1 MSRSAREWIVL
12 VIGLMAAGALSLV
25 AQTGFSRVVL
35 QDQPLSVAGWHAVMA
50 RAEFGPGAAA
60 GRHAHPGEEI
70 GYILEGTV
78 ELSVQGRPTVTLKPG
93 DVFYIPSGVPHDG
106 RNPGSTKAALLS
118 TFVAEHGKPLAA
130 PIP

>member
-1 MSRSAREWIVL
+1 MSGRTL
-12 VIGLMAAGALSLV
+12 VSSYLVVALAAAGVVSL
-25 AQTGFSRVVL
+25 AGQSGFSRVVL
-35 QDQPLSVAGWHAVMA
+35 QDQPLSIAGRHAVSA
-50 RAEFGPGAAA
+50 RAEFAPGAAA

-118 TFVAEHGKPLAA
+118 TFVAEQGKPLAT
-130 PIP
+130 PVP

>member
-1 MSRSAREWIVL
+1 MSRRILTSSVVAFALI
-12 VIGLMAAGALSLV
+12 AAGYSLA

-35 QDQPLSVAGWHAVMA
+35 QDQPLSVAGRHAVTA
-50 RAEFGPGAAA
+50 RADFAPGAAA

-93 DVFYIPSGVPHDG
+93 DVFYIPMGVPHDG
-106 RNPGSTKAALLS
+106 RNPGAVKASLLS
-118 TFVAEHGKPLAA
+118 TFVAEQGKPLAA
-130 PIP
+130 PVP

>member
-1 MSRSAREWIVL
+1 MNGRL
-12 VIGLMAAGALSLV
+12 VSITLAIALMATGAVCLV
-25 AQTGFSRVVL
+25 AQAGFSRVVL
-35 QDQPLSVAGWHAVMA
+35 QDQALSVAGRHAVTA

-70 GYILEGTV
+70 GYILEGIV

-106 RNPGSTKAALLS
+106 RNPGPTKAALLS
-118 TFVAEHGKPLAA
+118 TFVAEQGKPLAT
-130 PIP
+130 PVP

>member
-1 MSRSAREWIVL
+1 MSRTTFAASALAIAFL
-12 VIGLMAAGALSLV
+12 AAGALSLA

-35 QDQPLSVAGWHAVMA
+35 QDHPLSVSGRHAVTA
-50 RAEFGPGAAA
+50 RAEFAPGAAA

-93 DVFYIPSGVPHDG
+93 DVFYIPMGVPHDG
-106 RNPGSTKAALLS
+106 RNPGTGKAALLS
-118 TFVAEHGKPLAA
+118 TFVAEDGKPLAT
-130 PIP
+130 PVP

>member
-1 MSRSAREWIVL
+1 MSKPPSASVL
-12 VIGLMAAGALSLV
+12 VFGFVAAGALSLV

-35 QDQPLSVAGWHAVMA
+35 QDQPLSVAGKHAVTA
-50 RAEFGPGAAA
+50 RADFAPGAAA

-93 DVFYIPSGVPHDG
+93 DVFFIPSGVPHDG
-106 RNPGSTKAALLS
+106 RNPGTTKAALLS
-118 TFVAEHGKPLAA
+118 TFVAEQGKPLAT
-130 PIP
+130 PVP